1 MGGKTPTAI
10 KLQVLKCW
18 LSGLSRDD
26 ISINIGISTGSV
38 SNIIKECRKYKDI
51 ESFRSV
57 AVKMKN
63 QGLELN
69 DLASSLR
76 LKNMLD
82 LLELPEERLE
92 KFLQA
97 LSIYNYKND
106 INDSKKFICEVEKF
120 SQYVASLDIS
130 VFDLVDYVDKKKT
143 ELKELDKE
151 IFLAKM
157 DLGALKYK
165 QEEIRSN
172 IKKLGTTKRL
182 KMM

>member
-1 MGGKTPTAI
+1 MSGKTPAEI

-26 ISINIGISTGSV
+26 ISINIGISTGRV
-38 SNIIKECRKYKDI
+38 SNIIKECRNYKDI
-51 ESFRSV
+51 ELFRSV

-69 DLASSLR
+69 DLASSLA
-76 LKNMLD
+76 LKNMLH
-82 LLELPEERLE
+82 LLELPDERLE

-106 INDSKKFICEVEKF
+106 INDSKKFIYQVEKI
-120 SQYVASLDIS
+120 SQYVARLDTS
-130 VFDLVDYVDKKKT
+130 VFGLVDYVEKKKT
-143 ELKELDKE
+143 ELKELNWE

-172 IKKLGTTKRL
+172 IKKLGTTKPL
-182 KMM
+182 KMT